1 MNKTITRFKKVTKIF
16 GIKIAETNE
25 QYESVN
31 LENVD
36 PLSSLIVSEYEIEE
50 LKQKKSEE

>member
-16 GIKIAETNE
+16 GIKVAETNE

>member
-16 GIKIAETNE
+16 GIKVCESNE

-36 PLSSLIVSEYEIEE
+36 PLSSLIVTEYEIEE
-50 LKQKKSEE
+50 LKQKEKEE

>member
-1 MNKTITRFKKVTKIF
+1 MNKTITRFKKITKIF

-36 PLSSLIVSEYEIEE
+36 PLSSLIVTEYEIEE
-50 LKQKKSEE
+50 LNHKEKEE